1 MLLPFSPKA
10 LMLMLLCYK
19 QNLVFQLKA
28 VQPAVVGPTALNW
41 ETKFCYGQRNKNNK
55 AKLGFHRT
63 FFSFFLL
70 FLSILLW
77 DLSIS
82 QQDFQVLFVA

>member
-1 MLLPFSPKA
+1 
-10 LMLMLLCYK
+10 MLLCYK

-28 VQPAVVGPTALNW
+28 VQPAVVGPTALNCKRRALNC

-77 DLSIS
+77 DL
-82 QQDFQVLFVA
+82 